1 MGAVYT
7 IYGDLTYKSDKAIVN
22 ATKDFINSTTNARFS
37 DTEFT
42 DLEGALVCIFTDRGL
57 DIKSISS
64 TAVKFTSDFDAS
76 YGWEWV
82 MQSWFDNVASVLN
95 DGSTLEIYPDS
106 GKDMG
111 IVKNGKVDWGD
122 TIEPSVGY
130 VTYKDSE
137 QQEDDY
143 EYVDPDTISDPLERC
158 IVAITNYT
166 ADEFGDG
173 SIDRDKLDEVGLL
186 YTTATDNDLD
196 VQVSVNLKNPSVTYD
211 VWGYTSDDEE
221 VSISETVKY
230 NSLEDLYDNYLCS
243 LNWDDLYSD
252 VCSYI
257 PDEYFD

>member
-7 IYGDLTYKSDKAIVN
+7 VYGDLTYKSDEAIVK
-22 ATKDFINSTTNARFS
+22 ATKDFINSTTSARFS
-37 DTEFT
+37 DTDFT
-42 DLEGALVCIFTDRGL
+42 DLDGALVCIFTDRGL

-64 TAVKFTSDFDAS
+64 TAVKFASDFDAS

-82 MQSWFDNVASVLN
+82 MQSWFNIVAPVLN

-111 IVKNGKVDWGD
+111 IVKNGKVDWG
-122 TIEPSVGY
+122 
-130 VTYKDSE
+130 VTDSSSDIYDDDDDDSD
-137 QQEDDY
+137 DDY

-166 ADEFGDG
+166 ADEFGHG
-173 SIDRDKLDEVGLL
+173 SIDRNKLDEVGLL

-221 VSISETVKY
+221 VNISETVKY
-230 NSLEDLYDNYLCS
+230 NSLEDLYDNYLYS

-257 PDEYFD
+257 PDEYYD